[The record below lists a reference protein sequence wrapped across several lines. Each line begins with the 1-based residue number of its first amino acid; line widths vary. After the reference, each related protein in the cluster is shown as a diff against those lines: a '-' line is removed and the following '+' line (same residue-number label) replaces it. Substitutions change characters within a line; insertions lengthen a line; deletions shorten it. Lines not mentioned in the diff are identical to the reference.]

1 MSEHVA
7 AAPKFKT
14 NSKAKQRAKHAG
26 FHIALIVLSLIFLI
40 PIFYMLSVSLM
51 GEVES
56 GSGAFLPSEIHWEN
70 YALALNSSFLNW
82 FKNSL
87 IVVVVNII
95 AIPLSASFTAFGFT
109 RCKFKGSGV
118 LFAVILCT
126 MMVPAV
132 VSQIPLYVIY
142 VRIGWLN
149 TLWPLIVPGILG
161 GGAGNIFLA
170 RQFMR
175 TISPTMDEAAVIDGA
190 NRFQVFF
197 WIYLP
202 LSQPIIVYMMIQ
214 TFTGMWN
221 DVVTPLL
228 YLRREDSYTL
238 ALGIYN
244 QFLGAYT
251 PTMYDDA
258 GNVTVVG
265 TFPNIR
271 MATGMYML
279 IPCAIVF
286 FIFQKQLIDGV
297 QMGAVKG

>member
-1 MSEHVA
+1 MRGHTSAAPRYKVNSKGKRMAKNFGFHVA
-7 AAPKFKT
+7 LA
-14 NSKAKQRAKHAG
+14 
-26 FHIALIVLSLIFLI
+26 VLSLIFLI
-40 PIFYMLSVSLM
+40 PIFYMITTSLM

-56 GSGAFLPSEIHWEN
+56 GSGAFLPADPQWQN
-70 YALALNSSFLNW
+70 YVLAFNSKFLNW

-87 IVVVVNII
+87 IVVVINVV

-118 LFAVILCT
+118 LFAVILAT
-126 MMVPAV
+126 MMVPGV
-132 VSQIPLYVIY
+132 VTQIPMYVIY
-142 VRIGWLN
+142 VKIGWLN
-149 TLWPLIVPGILG
+149 TILPLTIPAILG

-197 WIYLP
+197 KIYLP
-202 LSQPIIVYMMIQ
+202 LSAPVLIYMMIT
-214 TFTGMWN
+214 TFTGVFN
-221 DVVTPLL
+221 DVVGPLL
-228 YLRREDSYTL
+228 YLRREESYTL
-238 ALGIYN
+238 ALGIYH
-244 QFLGAYT
+244 QFLGSYT
-251 PTMYDDA
+251 PTMYDPD

-286 FIFQKQLIDGV
+286 FIFQKQLIDGI
-297 QMGAVKG
+297 QMGSVKG